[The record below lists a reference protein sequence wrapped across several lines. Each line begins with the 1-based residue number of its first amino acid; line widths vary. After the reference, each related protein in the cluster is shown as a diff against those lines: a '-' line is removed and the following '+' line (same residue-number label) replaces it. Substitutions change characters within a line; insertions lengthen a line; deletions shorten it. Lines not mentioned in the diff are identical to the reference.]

1 MDKLKY
7 QILRQVHSSSPVSPV
22 RIADLY
28 ADTARINQYRQAV
41 KELTASGYLCQRTGS
56 DSLALTASGVAAL
69 EVEASRRRSETLS
82 VVSVVLTALTL
93 IASLASLL
101 LQAR

>member
-7 QILRQVHSSSPVSPV
+7 QILHRVHSASPLSPLRVS
-22 RIADLY
+22 DLY
-28 ADTARINQYRQAV
+28 TDTARINQYRQAV

-56 DSLALTASGVAAL
+56 DFLVLTASGVAAL